1 MLIGK
6 TSDAYPLAGAA
17 LAIPTFGLL
26 FPLGIAPLL
35 VVVALAVLVRA
46 RGEALSAAGRMRP
59 LAALLVLLALWG
71 GLSSIWS
78 IIPGH
83 SLFEAVRLL
92 LLSAAGLVVVAAAR
106 GLDDAGRAMLGR
118 AAVTGL
124 IIGIVIMTIELVADF
139 PIRQF
144 FSGERAI
151 NLPSYDRGATILSLA
166 SWIAVLHLLGTGRR
180 VAAAALF
187 ILAAI
192 VVSRMISLSAFLAML
207 VALAVFALGWWRAR
221 LTAMLLG
228 GGFAL
233 VAAALPF
240 FGPTRDGVLW
250 LRHILPGL
258 RGSATHRLVIWRFAS
273 DLWHEHPLLG
283 WGMDASRALP
293 GGKTDITDYM
303 NLPPEWHLIGAV
315 MPLHPHDAVLQWWLE
330 LGIVGAVL
338 GTAIVFHIL
347 WKTIETPELS
357 RLSRAVGL
365 AVIVTAFLPLLL
377 NFGVWQT
384 WWESSLWLIAA
395 LTIGVM
401 TRSPAPS
408 R

>member
-17 LAIPTFGLL
+17 LAIPIFGLL
-26 FPLGIAPLL
+26 FPLGLAPLL
-35 VVVALAVLVRA
+35 VLVALVVLVCA
-46 RGEALSAAGRMRP
+46 RGRVLPGVGPMRS

-71 GLSSIWS
+71 GLSSLWS

-83 SLFEAVRLL
+83 SLFEAGRLL
-92 LLSAAGLVVVAAAR
+92 LLSAAGLIVVAAAR
-106 GLDDAGRAMLGR
+106 GLDDAGRALLGR

-124 IIGIVIMTIELVADF
+124 IVGIVIMTIELVADF
-139 PIRQF
+139 PIRQLL
-144 FSGERAI
+144 SGERAI
-151 NLPSYDRGATILSLA
+151 YLPSYDRGATILSLA

-180 VAAAALF
+180 TAAAALF
-187 ILAAI
+187 VLAAI

-207 VALAVFALGWWRAR
+207 VAVAVFALGWWRAR

-233 VAAALPF
+233 LAIAMPF
-240 FGPTRDGVLW
+240 LGPSRDAVLW

-273 DLWHEHPLLG
+273 DRWHEHPLLG
-283 WGMDASRALP
+283 WGMDASRAIP
-293 GGKTDITDYM
+293 GGKTDVTDYM
-303 NLPPEWHLIGAV
+303 NLPPAWQLTGAV
-315 MPLHPHDAVLQWWLE
+315 MPLHPHDAILQWWLE
-330 LGIVGAVL
+330 LGIVGAGL
-338 GTAIVFHIL
+338 GTAIVLHIL
-347 WKTIETPELS
+347 WKTIEAPELS
-357 RLSRAVGL
+357 RISRAVGL
-365 AVIVTAFLPLLL
+365 ALIVTAFLPLLL
-377 NFGVWQT
+377 NFGIWQA

-401 TRSPAPS
+401 TRSPAPT